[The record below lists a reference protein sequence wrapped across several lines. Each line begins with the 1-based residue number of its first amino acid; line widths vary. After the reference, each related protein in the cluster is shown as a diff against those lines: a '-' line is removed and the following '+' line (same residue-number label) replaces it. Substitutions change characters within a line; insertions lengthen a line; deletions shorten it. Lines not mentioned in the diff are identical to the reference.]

1 MSSRASPEAFEASD
15 IRIWIEEL
23 VNSPR
28 SRVETFGP
36 RRYPGRID
44 SRLIRENVKMARF
57 WLMKSEPDAYSWDDL
72 VGQGE
77 GTWDGVRN
85 HRAKN
90 NLAAMEAG
98 DQVFFYH
105 SNIGLEIV
113 GIAEVTVAG
122 IADPTDPTGKWA
134 AVKVK
139 PVRKLKH
146 PVTLKQ
152 VKAEPELA
160 EMELVKLMRL
170 SVSEVRP
177 AEWEKII
184 EMSEE

>member
-1 MSSRASPEAFEASD
+1 M
-15 IRIWIEEL
+15 
-23 VNSPR
+23 PR
-28 SRVETFGP
+28 
-36 RRYPGRID
+36 Y
-44 SRLIRENVKMARF
+44 
-57 WLMKSEPDAYSWDDL
+57 WLMKSEPNVYGWDHL
-72 VGQGE
+72 VEEKE

-90 NLAAMEAG
+90 NLAAMEVG

-134 AVKVK
+134 AVKIIPK
-139 PVRKLKH
+139 RKLVR
-146 PVTLKQ
+146 PVALKEI
-152 VKAEPELA
+152 KAKPELA

-177 AEWEKII
+177 NEWQQVLEMAEE
-184 EMSEE
+184 